1 MAGVGLTHQVFLGS
15 GLSVQ
20 PNSRDLHFGQHG
32 ADQHSENDKSQ
43 ANFSHAVEE
52 EAPCE
57 KERATPSHC
66 YASSNR
72 PSRRATY
79 RAVCSKRAT
88 LPGKITE
95 GCRCGRNRTTEWNVK
110 WSAIRAWGVYHSRM
124 LNRWAANMG
133 RLEGATAEKAV
144 PFPCAARRSLVVRL
158 VAFLWFPAYAQL

>member
-1 MAGVGLTHQVFLGS
+1 VSLLIDAHRRLKHIASAIIPRAVIFLLGS
-15 GLSVQ
+15 ALSVE
-20 PNSRDLHFGQHG
+20 PNS
-32 ADQHSENDKSQ
+32 
-43 ANFSHAVEE
+43 
-52 EAPCE
+52 E
-57 KERATPSHC
+57 KEHATPTHC

-95 GCRCGRNRTTEWNVK
+95 GCHCDRNRTTGRNVK
-110 WSAIRAWGVYHSRM
+110 WSGIRAWGEYHSRM

-144 PFPCAARRSLVVRL
+144 PFPCAARRSLVVSL
-158 VAFLWFPAYAQL
+158 VAFLWFPAHAQL

>member
-1 MAGVGLTHQVFLGS
+1 LLGS
-15 GLSVQ
+15 ALSVE
-20 PNSRDLHFGQHG
+20 PNSREPTLRTAWGRP
-32 ADQHSENDKSQ
+32 ALENDKSQ

-52 EAPCE
+52 EALCE
-57 KERATPSHC
+57 KVRAAPTHG

-72 PSRRATY
+72 PSRRAAY
-79 RAVCSKRAT
+79 RAVCGKRVT

-95 GCRCGRNRTTEWNVK
+95 GSHCGRNRTTGCNVK
-110 WSAIRAWGVYHSRM
+110 WSAIRAWGEYHSRM